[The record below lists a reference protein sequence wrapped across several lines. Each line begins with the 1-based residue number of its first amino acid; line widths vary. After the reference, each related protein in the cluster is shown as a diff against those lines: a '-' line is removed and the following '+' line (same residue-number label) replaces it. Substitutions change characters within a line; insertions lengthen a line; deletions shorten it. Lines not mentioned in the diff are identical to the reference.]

1 MQRRKAGGVAGH
13 SLRVRGPEHCLCGSG
28 PRGAAKKLIEAVQV
42 ALDDGSS
49 EVDRHETVDDLTA
62 FGAPADVIERATAR
76 AKGKSTF
83 QLWRRNL
90 PVWRLWVAVQGQW
103 RFSEGMPT
111 GLDFTAVKAMS
122 EAMGI
127 TMNQRISE
135 DIRTLEAVAGDIQR
149 KQIRRKMEQAA
160 RQRQRVQ
167 DGR

>member
-1 MQRRKAGGVAGH
+1 
-13 SLRVRGPEHCLCGSG
+13 
-28 PRGAAKKLIEAVQV
+28 
-42 ALDDGSS
+42 
-49 EVDRHETVDDLTA
+49 
-62 FGAPADVIERATAR
+62 
-76 AKGKSTF
+76 
-83 QLWRRNL
+83 
-90 PVWRLWVAVQGQW
+90 
-103 RFSEGMPT
+103 MPT